1 MSIASNFRLVD
12 AQTLLKLH
20 DATLDILSN
29 TGIVFQSDECL
40 EIFQQHGA
48 RVNGQIVFL
57 QDEMVE
63 KAIKSTPSTFEWQAR
78 NTDRSIIV
86 GNQQDGIHV
95 SLNNG
100 PIYIQDMDM
109 GRRPG
114 KLEDLV
120 NLYKLAHQSD
130 ICTIVG
136 QIPVEPSDVT
146 HPLKYLEIFRQLL
159 AHSDKPLFGYV
170 GTQNQISR
178 MFDMVKISL
187 GADHG
192 SNTVFDQHRVGVSLN
207 PLSPLRYDEIPC
219 ETLLAF
225 ARLRQPVM
233 ILTCAMA
240 GITSPVDP
248 MGTVVLQNAEIL
260 AGLVLAQLINEG
272 TPVVYSPA
280 SAIPDMRTAGYIT
293 GSPISNLINITAIQ
307 LARELYHIPT
317 RCMAGLTDAKI
328 PDCQAGYET
337 MQNYLML
344 AMGGANMVNEV
355 LGLLDAIMTVSYEKF
370 VIDEEIMSRAAC
382 VIKGIESF
390 EKDFSK
396 QIIAQVGHGGNYLM
410 HPSTMKHCRNFW
422 KPKISFS
429 QSYEEWEKSGSM
441 DLVQKANIRFKEI
454 LAQCPD
460 KVLEEDIDRE
470 LEKYI
475 AQINPRCQG

>member
-1 MSIASNFRLVD
+1 MSIASYFRLLD
-12 AQTLLKLH
+12 KQTLLKLH

-40 EIFQQHGA
+40 GIFKKHGA
-48 RVNGQIVFL
+48 RIDGQTVFL
-57 QDEMVE
+57 PDGMVE
-63 KAIKSTPSTFEWQAR
+63 KAIKSAPSTFQWQAR
-78 NTDRSIIV
+78 NDERSIIV
-86 GNQQDGIHV
+86 GDRQEGIHV
-95 SLNNG
+95 SINNG
-100 PIYIQDMDM
+100 PIYIQDMDL

-146 HPLKYLEIFRQLL
+146 HPLRYLEIFRQLL
-159 AHSDKPLFGYV
+159 AQSDKPLFGYV
-170 GTQNQISR
+170 GTKNEISR

-187 GADHG
+187 GAGLDSH
-192 SNTVFDQHRVGVSLN
+192 TIFDEHRVGVSLN
-207 PLSPLRYDEIPC
+207 PLSPLRYDGIPC

-225 ARLRQPVM
+225 AGRRQPIM

-240 GITSPVDP
+240 GISSPVDP

-272 TPVVYSPA
+272 TPVIYSPA
-280 SAIPDMRTAGYIT
+280 SAVPDMRTAGYIT
-293 GSPISNLINITAIQ
+293 GSPISNLINITSIQ
-307 LARELYHIPT
+307 LARELYHVPT

-344 AMGGANMVNEV
+344 AMGGVTIVNEV
-355 LGLLDAIMTVSYEKF
+355 FGLLDAMMTVSYEKF
-370 VIDEEIMSRAAC
+370 IIDEEIMSRTAC
-382 VIKGIESF
+382 IIKGIESF
-390 EKDFSK
+390 EQDFSK

-410 HPSTMKHCRNFW
+410 HPSTMKHFRNFW
-422 KPKISFS
+422 KPEVSFS

-454 LAQCPD
+454 LDQCPG

-475 AQINPRCQG
+475 IQIKTGE